1 MLHFIA
7 RPIVLV
13 LLLAA
18 AGGSPE
24 DWSRGVCF
32 LDGRPT
38 ADCYEMVTRC
48 HFKKVACSPEGF
60 QYSRPQIECMFSRT
74 RQATKQ
80 MCPEKTIEE

>member
-7 RPIVLV
+7 RPIMLA

-38 ADCYEMVTRC
+38 EDCYEMVTRC
-48 HFKKVACSPEGF
+48 HFRKVTCVPAVA
-60 QYSRPQIECMFSRT
+60 QYSRSQIECMFSRT

-80 MCPEKTIEE
+80 MCPEKIIEE